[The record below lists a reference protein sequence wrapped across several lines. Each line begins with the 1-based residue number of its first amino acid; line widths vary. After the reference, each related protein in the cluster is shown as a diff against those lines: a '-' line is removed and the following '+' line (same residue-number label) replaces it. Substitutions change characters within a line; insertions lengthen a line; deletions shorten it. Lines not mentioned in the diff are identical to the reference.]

1 MTTTAYLKI
10 ESLRQGLITQGCNT
24 ESSMGQAYQ
33 ENHRDEITVLS
44 YSHFIG
50 YENQS
55 IHTPIT
61 IIKRMDKCSP
71 LLSQA
76 CVDGTPLT
84 CTLKFYR
91 LSSNG
96 GHEFFYE
103 VILSNAII
111 KSVSPHMPHTIDFNE
126 REMQEVVTI
135 AYGDISWRHVSLNTA
150 GYSSWIDALE
160 SLKNKTN
167 SFREEY

>member
-1 MTTTAYLKI
+1 MTTTAYLSI
-10 ESLRQGLITQGCNT
+10 ESIRHGLISQGCNT

-33 ENHRDEITVLS
+33 ENHQDEITVLS
-44 YSHFIG
+44 YSHFLG

-61 IIKRMDKCSP
+61 IIKRMDKSSP
-71 LLSQA
+71 LLAQA
-76 CVDGTPLT
+76 CVDGALFK
-84 CTLKFYR
+84 CSLRFYR
-91 LSSNG
+91 LNGTG

-103 VILSNAII
+103 VILTDAII

-135 AYGDISWRHVSLNTA
+135 AYRDISWRHVSLNTA
-150 GYSSWIDALE
+150 GYSSWINTLD
-160 SLKNKTN
+160 SLKDKADN
-167 SFREEY
+167 FRDQY